1 MALKFLNDGYFAGKV
16 GIGTDTPVSIVDI
29 SSTAPILTIGGVA
42 VNQFE
47 SGRIRFTEAAGTSAG
62 FQGSYIHYDGS
73 TNKLHLGMHE
83 VADTSISNDVDAITI
98 LRANTYV
105 GIGTDSPSYKLSVNG
120 NIQSDFI
127 RGYTYPTNSFLDFDD
142 DQTASANHTRLASIG
157 RIAYLADTNAN
168 EPVANAAHEFFT
180 GTSDIDTATS
190 LMIIETGGN
199 VGIGTTSPG
208 AKLEIKD
215 GDIWLNGATSS
226 SNPEIFFIDD
236 DGPTGI
242 AGAKIRYGNS
252 DGNLYFDH
260 KWDTATSGFFFRNRV
275 DGTALN
281 TMSLVNGNVGI
292 GTTSPTAAKLVV
304 SSNTAPQLLIK
315 CPSGGSSIAQIL
327 LEENSGG
334 TQNASITFDQAANNT
349 LTIATGYVSPTDENK
364 IALTPGTTT
373 AMTLR
378 GGDDSTNTAGAIQFN
393 GYVGTRQTG
402 TPTYLL
408 GTDGSGN
415 IVKTNTVPGSAAG
428 PYLPL
433 AGGRMTTTSK
443 IEFYNASQYIYAN
456 STNDLTIASG
466 DDINFQTNYARF
478 FNAGVESARI
488 SATTNSWLANGS
500 NAKLGINRTDPSY
513 TLDVNGTLRVTS
525 NIITG
530 SALLSNQE
538 NTDVDTGTETVASVA
553 IATYTAGFFD
563 FVIKK
568 TTNVRSGTV
577 YACHDGTNVEFTE
590 TSTQDLGDTS
600 DVTLSVDIS
609 GGNMRLRATTT
620 SDNWSIKSLIRA
632 I

>member
-1 MALKFLNDGYFAGKV
+1 MALKFLNDGYFAAKV
-16 GIGTDTPVSIVDI
+16 GIGTESPTSPLHITRTATDYSGPAIVIKGISI
-29 SSTAPILTIGGVA
+29 
-42 VNQFE
+42 
-47 SGRIRFTEAAGTSAG
+47 AGTGDINNG
-62 FQGSYIHYDGS
+62 FGLYLSY
-73 TNKLHLGMHE
+73 N
-83 VADTSISNDVDAITI
+83 
-98 LRANTYV
+98 
-105 GIGTDSPSYKLSVNG
+105 LSG
-120 NIQSDFI
+120 NRQFV
-127 RGYTYPTNSFLDFDD
+127 F
-142 DQTASANHTRLASIG
+142 A
-157 RIAYLADTNAN
+157 
-168 EPVANAAHEFFT
+168 
-180 GTSDIDTATS
+180 DTATS
-190 LMIIETGGN
+190 QGVRFINSGIDGFNVSTQQRADLTLGTETNGVHVAAGVSNTQFSVSNVSGTASKIVTEIKGAASQSGNYLNISSSSGTGDILTVKSSGN
-199 VGIGTTSPG
+199 VGIGEDTPLSSLHVSGPAGNRFTEGLRVERSTVPAQFAMFNYNGGSLNIIATNTAGTGTSM
-208 AKLEIKD
+208 KFQKSND
-215 GDIWLNGATSS
+215 GSALTDHMV
-226 SNPEIFFIDD
+226 ID
-236 DGPTGI
+236 
-242 AGAKIRYGNS
+242 NS
-252 DGNLYFDH
+252 
-260 KWDTATSGFFFRNRV
+260 
-275 DGTALN
+275 
-281 TMSLVNGNVGI
+281 GNVGI

-408 GTDGSGN
+408 GTDASGN
-415 IVKTNTVPGSAAG
+415 IVKTNTIPGSAAG

-609 GGNMRLRATTT
+609 GGSMRLRATTT
-620 SDNWSIKSLIRA
+620 SDDWSVKSLIRA